1 MLTEENVALG
11 KSFFKEGALIIL
23 AVFGWVR
30 IKLTAKPTLL
40 ILTYHRILPSGDPQR
55 RSEQAGMVTC
65 PETLRKHIRLI
76 KRLGAEPVHLDEWLE
91 KNRQGQRV
99 PSLAVAFTFDDGWR
113 DNYEHAYP
121 VLRTHRIPFT
131 IFLVSKL
138 VDTDRTFW
146 PEQILRLLAANNVPW
161 EDECFHWIRP
171 FINAVVNK
179 PTHFPLDLSDADLVV
194 GELKRL
200 DDEAIYKNLENI
212 YDKHPDLAPIPDS
225 RAILTS
231 RELEEMA
238 ASGLAR
244 YGAHTQ
250 HHYRLNRLTDE
261 NQIDSE
267 ILGCMDDIKSLN
279 SAHVPIFCYP
289 NGDITHTGKRLVESA
304 YKAACTTKSGWN
316 RVGCD
321 PFDLHRFNLH
331 DGNSFS
337 PQRLLATI
345 GRGLL

>member
-1 MLTEENVALG
+1 MLTEENVALS
-11 KSFFKEGALIIL
+11 KFFFKEGALVIL

-30 IKLTAKPTLL
+30 IKLIAKPTLL
-40 ILTYHRILPSGDPQR
+40 ILTYHRILPPGDPQR
-55 RSEQAGMVTC
+55 NSEQAGMVTS
-65 PETLRKHIRLI
+65 PETLQKHIQLI

-121 VLRTHRIPFT
+121 VLRTHQIPFT

-138 VDTDRTFW
+138 IDTDKTFW
-146 PEQILRLLAANNVPW
+146 PEQVLRLLVTDNVPS
-161 EDECFHWIRP
+161 EDKCFHWLRP
-171 FINAVVNK
+171 YINVVVNE
-179 PTHFPLDLSDADLVV
+179 PAHFPLDLADANLVI

-200 DDEAIYKNLENI
+200 DDETIYRNLELI
-212 YDKHPDLAPIPDS
+212 YDVHPCLAPNSDS
-225 RAILTS
+225 RAILS
-231 RELEEMA
+231 SSELDEMA
-238 ASGLAR
+238 ASGLAH

-261 NQIDSE
+261 NQINAE
-267 ILGCMDDIKSLN
+267 ILECMDDIKSLS
-279 SAHVPIFCYP
+279 SAHVPVFCYP
-289 NGDITHTGKRLVESA
+289 NGDITHKGQRLVQSA
-304 YKAACTTKSGWN
+304 YRAACTIKTGWN
-316 RVGCD
+316 RSGCD
-321 PFDLHRFNLH
+321 PYDLHRFSLH